1 MVYIVI
7 FDYRNSKI
15 DMLRGYIQE
24 DIASEKKLTP
34 LQSDIHIRIS
44 ELTELLCINNNKF
57 VKFYKLVPGI
67 IIDLST
73 VTRLSIETL
82 YICQLLHA
90 CP

>member
-57 VKFYKLVPGI
+57 VKAMPTEKVVKEILEHLYNCYDQLDI
-67 IIDLST
+67 IFIN
-73 VTRLSIETL
+73 
-82 YICQLLHA
+82 
-90 CP
+90 